1 MSDVRDVRELFRN
14 KNIMKIA
21 ILATSPNAY
30 SHQRLKQAGEE
41 AGHEVSIIN
50 PLYCYMNV
58 ASSCPKVHYRGGEP
72 LPHYDA
78 VIPRIGS
85 SITYYGT
92 AVLRHMETM
101 GMYTL
106 NESIAISRSRDK
118 FRSLQLL
125 ARKGL
130 PMPLTSFAQS
140 PDDTEDLIRMVG
152 GAPLVI
158 KLLEGTQGKGVILA
172 DSHQSAVSIIN
183 AFKEMSA
190 NILVQEFIEESKG
203 TDIRCFVIGDKVVA
217 AVKRQAKE
225 GEFRANVH
233 QGGKAIR
240 VILTPQERSI
250 AIGAAK
256 TMGLKVAGVDL
267 IRSRH
272 GPLVL
277 EINSSPG
284 LEGIEKATNINIAG
298 KIIQYIEKN
307 AKPKSSKQRFQG

>member
-1 MSDVRDVRELFRN
+1 MQA
-14 KNIMKIA
+14 MKIA
-21 ILATSPNAY
+21 ILATNPQLY
-30 SHQRLKQAGEE
+30 SHKRLKEAGEQ

-50 PLYCYMNV
+50 PLNCYMNV
-58 ASSCPKVHYRGGEP
+58 ATSNPNVHYRGGVALP
-72 LPHYDA
+72 LFDA
-78 VIPRIGS
+78 VIPRIGAS
-85 SITYYGT
+85 NTYYGT
-92 AVLRHMETM
+92 ALLRHMETM

-125 ARKGL
+125 ARKGI

-172 DSHQSAVSIIN
+172 ESHQSAVSIIN

-190 NILVQEFIEESKG
+190 NILVQEFIEESRG

-217 AVKRQAKE
+217 AVKRQAKV
-225 GEFRANVH
+225 GDFRANVH
-233 QGGKAIR
+233 QGGNVLKIQ
-240 VILTPQERSI
+240 LTPTERSL
-250 AIGAAK
+250 ALAAAK
-256 TMGLKVAGVDL
+256 AMGLKVAGVDL
-267 IRSRH
+267 IRSAQ

-284 LEGIEKATNINIAG
+284 LEGIEKATNVNIAS

-307 AKPKSSKQRFQG
+307 AKPKGINQRFQG

>member
-1 MSDVRDVRELFRN
+1 
-14 KNIMKIA
+14 MKIA
-21 ILATSPNAY
+21 ILATNPQLY
-30 SHQRLKQAGEE
+30 SHQRLKEAGEE
-41 AGHEVSIIN
+41 AGHEISIIN
-50 PLYCYMNV
+50 PLYCYLNV
-58 ASSCPKVHYRGGEP
+58 AASSPKVHYRGGEL
-72 LPHYDA
+72 LPEFDA
-78 VIPRIGS
+78 VIPRIGA

-101 GMYTL
+101 GIYTL
-106 NESIAISRSRDK
+106 NQSIAISRSRDK
-118 FRSLQLL
+118 FRALQLL
-125 ARKGL
+125 ARKGI

-140 PDDTEDLIRMVG
+140 PDDTEDLVRMVG

-190 NILVQEFIEESKG
+190 NILVQEFIEESRG

-217 AVKRQAKE
+217 AMKRQAKE

-233 QGGKAIR
+233 QGGKALR
-240 VILTPQERSI
+240 VTLSPQERAI
-250 AIGAAK
+250 AVSAAK

-267 IRSRH
+267 IRSNH

-284 LEGIEKATNINIAG
+284 LEGIEKTTHVNIAG
-298 KIIQYIEKN
+298 KIIQYIEKH
-307 AKPKSSKQRFQG
+307 AQKPKTMNHRFQG

>member
-1 MSDVRDVRELFRN
+1 
-14 KNIMKIA
+14 MKIA
-21 ILATSPNAY
+21 ILATNPNLY
-30 SHQRLKQAGEE
+30 SHKRLKSEGEA
-41 AGHEVSIIN
+41 AGHVVNIIN

-58 ASSCPKVHYRGGEP
+58 AASNPKVHYRGGEE
-72 LPHYDA
+72 LPHFDA
-78 VIPRIGS
+78 VIPRIGAS
-85 SITYYGT
+85 TTFYGT

-101 GMYTL
+101 GIYTL

-125 ARKGL
+125 ARKGI

-140 PDDTEDLIRMVG
+140 PDDTENLVDMVG

-183 AFKEMSA
+183 AFKEMRA
-190 NILVQEFIEESKG
+190 NILVQEFIEESRG

-217 AVKRQAKE
+217 AVKRMAKE

-233 QGGKAIR
+233 QGGKA
-240 VILTPQERSI
+240 VKVKLSPQERAI
-250 AIGAAK
+250 AISAAK
-256 TMGLKVAGVDL
+256 TMGLKVAGVDI
-267 IRSRH
+267 IRSNH

-284 LEGIEKATNINIAG
+284 LEGIEKATGINIAG
-298 KIIQYIEKN
+298 NIIKYIEKK
-307 AKPKSSKQRFQG
+307 AKPMGISHRFHG

>member
-1 MSDVRDVRELFRN
+1 
-14 KNIMKIA
+14 MKIA
-21 ILATSPNAY
+21 ILATNPRLY
-30 SHQRLKQAGEE
+30 SHQRLISAGEE
-41 AGHEVSIIN
+41 AGHEIKVIN

-58 ASSCPKVHYRGGEP
+58 AASSPKVHYRGGEL
-72 LPHYDA
+72 LPHFDA
-78 VIPRIGS
+78 VIPRIGAS
-85 SITYYGT
+85 NTFYGT
-92 AVLRHMETM
+92 AVLRHLETM
-101 GMYTL
+101 GIYTL
-106 NESIAISRSRDK
+106 NESIAIARSRDK

-140 PDDTEDLIRMVG
+140 PDNTTDLIRMVG

-158 KLLEGTQGKGVILA
+158 KLLEGTQGKGVVLA

-183 AFKEMSA
+183 AFKEMHA
-190 NILVQEFIEESKG
+190 NILVQEFIQESCG

-217 AVKRQAKE
+217 AIKRQAKE

-233 QGGKAIR
+233 QGGKALK
-240 VILTPQERSI
+240 VKLTPKERTI
-250 AIGAAK
+250 AVAAAK

-267 IRSRH
+267 LRSNH

-284 LEGIEKATNINIAG
+284 LEGIEKATQVNIAG

-307 AKPKSSKQRFQG
+307 AKPISINKRFQG

>member
-1 MSDVRDVRELFRN
+1 
-14 KNIMKIA
+14 MKIA
-21 ILATSPNAY
+21 ILATSPQLY
-30 SHQRLKQAGEE
+30 SHQRLKAEGEA
-41 AGHEVSIIN
+41 AGHEIKIIN

-58 ASSCPKVHYRGGEP
+58 AASSPKVRYRGGEL
-72 LPHYDA
+72 LPHFDA
-78 VIPRIGS
+78 VIPRVGA

-101 GMYTL
+101 GIYTL
-106 NESIAISRSRDK
+106 NESIAIARSRDK

-125 ARKGL
+125 ARKGI
-130 PMPLTSFAQS
+130 PMPLTGFAQS

-183 AFKEMSA
+183 AFKEMHA
-190 NILVQEFIEESKG
+190 NILVQEFIAESHG
-203 TDIRCFVIGDKVVA
+203 TDIRCFVIGEKVVA

-233 QGGKAIR
+233 QGGKA
-240 VILTPQERSI
+240 VNVKLTPQERSI
-250 AIGAAK
+250 AVSAAK
-256 TMGLKVAGVDL
+256 TMGLRVAGVDL
-267 IRSRH
+267 IRSHH

-284 LEGIEKATNINIAG
+284 LEAVEKTTGVNIAG
-298 KIIQYIEKN
+298 KIIEFIEKR
-307 AKPKSSKQRFQG
+307 AKPISATDRFHG

>member
-1 MSDVRDVRELFRN
+1 
-14 KNIMKIA
+14 MKIA
-21 ILATSPNAY
+21 LLATNPQLY

-41 AGHEVSIIN
+41 AGHEMFIIN
-50 PLYCYMNV
+50 PLYCYLNV
-58 ASSCPKVHYRGGEP
+58 AASSPIVHYRGGEP
-72 LPHYDA
+72 LPKFDA
-78 VIPRIGS
+78 VIPRIGA

-101 GMYTL
+101 GMYSV
-106 NESIAISRSRDK
+106 NPSIAISRSRDK
-118 FRSLQLL
+118 FRALQLL
-125 ARKGL
+125 ARKGI

-140 PDDTEDLIRMVG
+140 PDDTEDLVRMVG

-190 NILVQEFIEESKG
+190 NILVQEFIEESRG
-203 TDIRCFVIGDKVVA
+203 TDIRCFVVGDKVIA
-217 AVKRQAKE
+217 AIKRQAKE

-233 QGGKAIR
+233 QGGKAMK
-240 VILTPQERSI
+240 VSLSPQERAI

-267 IRSRH
+267 IRSNH

-284 LEGIEKATNINIAG
+284 LEGIEKATHVNIAG
-298 KIIQYIEKN
+298 KIIQYIEKH
-307 AKPKSSKQRFQG
+307 AKPKGIREPFQG

>member
-1 MSDVRDVRELFRN
+1 
-14 KNIMKIA
+14 MKIA
-21 ILATSPNAY
+21 IMATNPHLY
-30 SHQRLKQAGEE
+30 SHKRLKEAGEE
-41 AGHEVSIIN
+41 AGHEVKIIN
-50 PLYCYMNV
+50 PLYCYLNV
-58 ASSCPKVHYRGGEP
+58 AASNPQVHYRGGEP
-72 LPHYDA
+72 LPKFDA
-78 VIPRIGS
+78 VIPRIGA

-101 GMYTL
+101 GMYTV

-118 FRSLQLL
+118 FRALQLL

-130 PMPLTSFAQS
+130 PMPLTSVAQS

-190 NILVQEFIEESKG
+190 NILVQEFIEESRG

-217 AVKRQAKE
+217 AMKRQAKE

-233 QGGKAIR
+233 QGGKAMK
-240 VILTPQERSI
+240 VTLSPQERAI

-267 IRSRH
+267 IRSNH

-284 LEGIEKATNINIAG
+284 LEGIEKTTHVNIAG

-307 AKPKSSKQRFQG
+307 AKPKSMKQRFEG